1 MSEAIL
7 TGPWSQ
13 SEVDAYLDAT
23 VIPARVSAV
32 SKSGWP
38 VVVSL
43 WFLYERQTI
52 YCATRPTAK
61 IAKLLAGQP
70 RVGFEIAA
78 DIPPYRGVRGQ
89 GIASLGVDDGGALL
103 TRLIDRYIGK
113 AETSFRKWLLAGAD
127 GEVAIAIR
135 PVRFMS
141 WDYRARMES

>member
-1 MSEAIL
+1 MSEVAL

-13 SEVDAYLDAT
+13 ADVEAYLQAA
-23 VIPARVSAV
+23 VIPARISVV

-52 YCATRPTAK
+52 YCATRPMSR
-61 IAKLLAGQP
+61 IAKLLAGQS
-70 RVGFEIAA
+70 RVGFEIAGEA
-78 DIPPYRGVRGQ
+78 PPYRGVRGQ
-89 GIASLGVDDGGALL
+89 GIASLGVDAGGVLL
-103 TRLIDRYIGK
+103 TRLIDRYLGK
-113 AETSFRKWLLAGAD
+113 AETPFRNWLLAGAD

-141 WDYRARMES
+141 WDYRARMGG

>member
-1 MSEAIL
+1 MSEAAL

-13 SEVDAYLDAT
+13 SEIEAYLQAA
-23 VIPARVSAV
+23 VIPARVSVV

-38 VVVSL
+38 VIVSL
-43 WFLYERQTI
+43 WFLYEGQTI
-52 YCATRPTAK
+52 YCATRPTAR

-78 DIPPYRGVRGQ
+78 DTPPYRGVRGQ
-89 GIASLGVDDGGALL
+89 GVAALGVGDGGALL
-103 TRLIDRYIGK
+103 TRLIDRYMGK
-113 AETSFRKWLLAGAD
+113 AETPFRKWLLAGAD

-135 PVRFMS
+135 PVRLMS